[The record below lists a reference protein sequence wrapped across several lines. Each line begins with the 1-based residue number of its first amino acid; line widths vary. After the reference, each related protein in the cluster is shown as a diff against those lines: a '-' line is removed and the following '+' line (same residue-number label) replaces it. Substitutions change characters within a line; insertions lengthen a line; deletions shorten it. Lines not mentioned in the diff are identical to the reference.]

1 MTDLTLC
8 LSRTSSLSGWRMLG
22 LCARGASCKTCLTS
36 SGLGGADVRPNNPI
50 PMLLFQAG
58 MNRTEV
64 RAATGFAP
72 SMVDRYYRKF
82 LAWRDAQRLAASP
95 QIPRCNSQD

>member
-1 MTDLTLC
+1 M
-8 LSRTSSLSGWRMLG
+8 
-22 LCARGASCKTCLTS
+22 
-36 SGLGGADVRPNNPI
+36 RPHNHV
-50 PMLLFQAG
+50 PMILFKAG
-58 MNRTEV
+58 MNRAEV

-82 LAWRDAQRLAASP
+82 LKWRDAQRLAASP